1 MAMKSKI
8 DLKDVFND
16 VASLQYVSDVVDLS
30 SATFTWT
37 PEMDVPVAVDTLEIT
52 QDDPTINHYKVIGL
66 DGDWTSSA
74 TLGDMTISMT
84 VPSKH
89 SDILKF
95 LYGEDAV
102 KQITKATVTTGNKD
116 IDSADW
122 AGNSILLKKKKITGS
137 LGLLNAEE
145 NQLMIMAGVALYATP
160 LYQNT
165 STEPFAFKLSGTL
178 ENAGT
183 QSIAWLT
190 KGTAA
195 GVGS

>member
-1 MAMKSKI
+1 MAMKKKI

-16 VASLQYVSDVVDLS
+16 VASLQYMSTVVDLS
-30 SATFTWT
+30 KGTFTWT
-37 PEMDVPVAVDTLEIT
+37 PEMDVPATVDTLEVS

-74 TLGDMTISMT
+74 TLGDMTISVT

-89 SDILKF
+89 SDILTF

-102 KQITKATVTTGNKD
+102 VKITKATVTTGNAD

-122 AGNSILLKKKKITGS
+122 AGNSLLLKKKKITGS

-145 NQLMIMAGVALYATP
+145 NQMMIMAGVALYATP

-183 QSIAWLT
+183 QSIAWIT
-190 KGTAA
+190 KGTSSP
-195 GVGS
+195 G

>member
-16 VASLQYVSDVVDLS
+16 VASLQFVSTVVDLS
-30 SATFTWT
+30 KGTFTWQ
-37 PEMDVPVAVDTLEIT
+37 PEMDVPVKVDTLEIS

-84 VPSKH
+84 VPTKH
-89 SDILKF
+89 GDILKWI
-95 LYGEDAV
+95 YGEDAV
-102 KQITKATVTTGNKD
+102 KEITNATVTTGD
-116 IDSADW
+116 TGVDSAKW
-122 AGNSILLKKKKITGS
+122 TGSSVLLKKKKISGS
-137 LGLLNAEE
+137 LGLMNAEE
-145 NQLMIMAGVALYATP
+145 NQLMIMAGVGLYATP

-183 QSIAWLT
+183 QSIAWIK
-190 KGTAA
+190 KGA
-195 GVGS
+195 VDSGS